1 MEPATTVYAP
11 RILVAADGLSAAVA
25 VDESVPAPAADEI
38 MRALEEAGVTFG
50 VSEEAVRHIASG
62 TGHGETRGVAAG
74 TPPVAGADGR
84 IEWCFAPGPG
94 SKALYRNAA
103 AGARLAV
110 VHPPEAGTPGMS
122 VLGRP
127 IAPVP
132 GKPAALR
139 AGTNTAI
146 DAGDPRV
153 FLATRAGNIVVADG
167 RISVEPVLTI
177 RGGIDYTAGKIDFV
191 GSIVVQGDI
200 AGEVTVRAGGALT
213 VHGNVD
219 DADIDVRG
227 DVVVDKGFVGR
238 GKGRIVAGGSVSV
251 LHLLNQSITAGG
263 DVRIARES
271 VNGTVS
277 AGGRVEAPAAV
288 IAGGTIHADGDVVLG
303 TIGSSDGAAAKV
315 RVGRR
320 ARILERITASEK
332 ELKQAE
338 ARMAEVRDAVYRLV
352 RMQLDPGGL
361 DEAKRLMLERLQ
373 EAQKQLPQHVA
384 ALRAEE
390 QSLKEELKNNHAV
403 TITVRGTIYE
413 HTVVEVNGCRKMM
426 DAALE
431 GVIFR
436 ERAGAIEAGA
446 DS

>member
-1 MEPATTVYAP
+1 MEHATTVYAP
-11 RILVAADGLSAAVA
+11 RILIAADGLSAAVA
-25 VDESVPAPAADEI
+25 VDDSAPAPAQEEI

-50 VSEEAVRHIASG
+50 VSEEAVRRLASG
-62 TGHGETRGVAAG
+62 TGHGETLRVAQG
-74 TPPVAGADGR
+74 TPPAPGADGR
-84 IEWCFAPGPG
+84 IEWCFTPEPGV
-94 SKALYRNAA
+94 KALYRNAA
-103 AGARLAV
+103 AGQRLAV
-110 VHPPEAGTPGMS
+110 VHPPERGTPGVS
-122 VLGRP
+122 VLGQP
-127 IAPVP
+127 IPPHP
-132 GKPAALR
+132 GKNVLLR
-139 AGTNTAI
+139 AGPNTAI
-146 DAGDPRV
+146 DAGNAGV
-153 FLATRAGNIVVADG
+153 ILATAAGNIVVADG
-167 RISVEPVLTI
+167 RIEVQPVLTI
-177 RGGIDYTAGKIDFV
+177 KGGLDYTAGKIDFA

-200 AGEVTVRAGGALT
+200 AGEVTVRAGGSLT

-251 LHLLNQSITAGG
+251 LHLLNQSITAGS

-271 VNGTVS
+271 VNGMVS
-277 AGGRVEAPAAV
+277 AGGRVQAPAAV
-288 IAGGTIHADGDVVLG
+288 IAGGMIHADGDVVLG

-320 ARILERITASEK
+320 GRILERVAASEK

-338 ARMAEVRDAVYRLV
+338 ARMAEVKDAVYRLV
-352 RMQLDPGGL
+352 RMQLDAGGL
-361 DEAKRLMLERLQ
+361 DDARRLTLERLQ
-373 EAQKQLPQHVA
+373 EAQKQLPGHIA
-384 ALRAEE
+384 ALKNEQ
-390 QSLKEELKNNHAV
+390 QSLKEELKNNLNV
-403 TITVRGTIYE
+403 TITIRGTVYE

-436 ERAGAIEAGA
+436 ERGGTIEAGA